1 MLLIVLVAPHA
12 GAWIETSTKSP
23 VCGLAGVAPHAG
35 AWIETAPLRAW
46 SQSRRVAP
54 HAGAWIET
62 MNNRSKPHLRASHP
76 MRVRGLKLLFFIVN
90 NIVSFVAPHAGAWIE
105 TPVRRLFKLL
115 LSVAPHAGALV
126 EVQIAI
132 QCWGV
137 CIGVA
142 LAVGYETTADGTEFH
157 PPLFRCAAV
166 RLERKVVAAAVAV
179 RLCEVWHRCRRL
191 CCGAWRGR
199 GLSRGGIVGFFG
211 FPASDACVPAVVV
224 FAAFDVEA

>member
-1 MLLIVLVAPHA
+1 MTFSSLLSI
-12 GAWIETSTKSP
+12 
-23 VCGLAGVAPHAG
+23 
-35 AWIETAPLRAW
+35 R
-46 SQSRRVAP
+46 
-54 HAGAWIET
+54 
-62 MNNRSKPHLRASHP
+62 SHP
-76 MRVRGLKLLFFIVN
+76 VRVRGLKRVKAAEETKKTE
-90 NIVSFVAPHAGAWIE
+90 VAPHAGAWIE

-142 LAVGYETTADGTEFH
+142 LAVGYETTADGTQFH
-157 PPLFRCAAV
+157 PPLLCCAAV

>member
-1 MLLIVLVAPHA
+1 MIFSSLLSI
-12 GAWIETSTKSP
+12 
-23 VCGLAGVAPHAG
+23 
-35 AWIETAPLRAW
+35 R
-46 SQSRRVAP
+46 
-54 HAGAWIET
+54 
-62 MNNRSKPHLRASHP
+62 SHP
-76 MRVRGLKLLFFIVN
+76 MRVRGLKH
-90 NIVSFVAPHAGAWIE
+90 PYAGCSNCC
-105 TPVRRLFKLL
+105 FQ
-115 LSVAPHAGALV
+115 SHPHAGALV
-126 EVQIAI
+126 EVQTAI
-132 QCWGV
+132 QCWEV

-142 LAVGYETTADGTEFH
+142 LAVGYETTADGTQFH

-166 RLERKVVAAAVAV
+166 RLEREVVAAAAV